1 VDDAGLLPNRQLSLW
16 PYTQINDP
24 RLKLDDQF
32 ILFQADALLPPFKMG
47 YFNPH
52 GWMAYWV
59 DGVLFRKTFEVHSGV
74 SHPDNNSNAEMYC
87 NDKFVE
93 LESLA
98 PLKILNPGASIT
110 HLETWD
116 IFYGLDSLPKEI
128 YELLSAP

>member
-1 VDDAGLLPNRQLSLW
+1 
-16 PYTQINDP
+16 
-24 RLKLDDQF
+24 
-32 ILFQADALLPPFKMG
+32 
-47 YFNPH
+47 
-52 GWMAYWV
+52 
-59 DGVLFRKTFEVHSGV
+59 
-74 SHPDNNSNAEMYC
+74 MYC

-110 HLETWD
+110 HLEKWD